1 MNTTAKRGLPMET
14 TTKTGVVVIV
24 GRDENIGYGKW
35 GKGETV
41 EQARRNFR
49 KMGGSARHG
58 YTILEFAEAD
68 QFKGIDAFGD
78 VLYTGDEPQVTE
90 VPAREN

>member
-1 MNTTAKRGLPMET
+1 MET
-14 TTKTGVVVIV
+14 TTKTGAVIIV
-24 GRDENIGYGKW
+24 GRDESIGYGKW

-49 KMGGSARHG
+49 RMGGSTRHG

-68 QFKGIDAFGD
+68 QFKGIDSFGG
-78 VLYTGDEPQVTE
+78 VQYTGENPQVTE
-90 VPAREN
+90 VPARKKR